1 MHCQCMQEVMRVNT
15 WAAQHWSVQG
25 RFPLVWERHGND
37 RRAWISLKRTSGQ
50 WLLSSGRLTAG
61 CAGWLTI
68 TGVFAVCVWSIH
80 LPALSPGSF
89 ALSTLSSLSHEAAA
103 SLTKAA
109 QSPKVLRCTKQL
121 KKRSFCDAKSNF
133 QSHPEAK
140 KGQRKTWWYN
150 SWDKLT
156 GEKLCWVSR
165 GSSSTMI
172 MSRDGTGMASVG
184 LLKNNN
190 KITEWFEPSL
200 KVPAFVPLFSS
211 SAITPW
217 KAPCPPPTCEIPF
230 SDGICLQGHSLNY
243 TSDEES
249 STLRTVT
256 KWNSFPS

>member
-1 MHCQCMQEVMRVNT
+1 
-15 WAAQHWSVQG
+15 
-25 RFPLVWERHGND
+25 
-37 RRAWISLKRTSGQ
+37 
-50 WLLSSGRLTAG
+50 
-61 CAGWLTI
+61 
-68 TGVFAVCVWSIH
+68 
-80 LPALSPGSF
+80 
-89 ALSTLSSLSHEAAA
+89 
-103 SLTKAA
+103 
-109 QSPKVLRCTKQL
+109 
-121 KKRSFCDAKSNF
+121 
-133 QSHPEAK
+133 
-140 KGQRKTWWYN
+140 
-150 SWDKLT
+150 
-156 GEKLCWVSR
+156 
-165 GSSSTMI
+165 MI

-256 KWNSFPS
+256 K